1 MDIDAPPYEGRRVN
15 QDEPFR
21 PMAKFNALP
30 SDPADSPP
38 IARRVVA
45 VANIETG

>member
-1 MDIDAPPYEGRRVN
+1 MDIDFLPFDIGKTN
-15 QDEPFR
+15 QDGPFR

-30 SDPADSPP
+30 SDPADSPLL
-38 IARRVVA
+38 ARRVVA